1 MRGEWVDPI
10 PGDWWT
16 AQGFEF
22 RVDMVQNGEVYFVRF
37 DTSEPPE
44 TLGCAGRVTL
54 DDWREVMQIGYKGET
69 LAESEKRIERVFEL
83 GFMPFSQL
91 YQPPDANVPTKI

>member
-37 DTSEPPE
+37 DTSGPPE

-54 DDWREVMQIGYKGET
+54 DDWREVMQAIDA
-69 LAESEKRIERVFEL
+69 AEIKVR
-83 GFMPFSQL
+83 
-91 YQPPDANVPTKI
+91 A